1 VSDCPA
7 FGPRERLLQLGEPR
21 LSDAECLALLLRTG
35 GGGESAEQVGQR
47 LLRQFGGLAGLGL
60 ASVRELAQQAHVG
73 PVRAAAIGA
82 AFGLARRLAEQALRP
97 GAAVRHS
104 ADVAR
109 VVRDSV
115 RGSRRENFVAVLLDA
130 RHRVQGLQVV
140 STGGLVGTPVHP
152 REVFGPA
159 LRDSAAA
166 LVVAHNHPSGDPT
179 PSADDRRVTERL
191 REVGQLVGIEL
202 LDHLVVGADS
212 YFSFAEE
219 RILPIP

>member
-1 VSDCPA
+1 
-7 FGPRERLLQLGEPR
+7 
-21 LSDAECLALLLRTG
+21 
-35 GGGESAEQVGQR
+35 
-47 LLRQFGGLAGLGL
+47 
-60 ASVRELAQQAHVG
+60 
-73 PVRAAAIGA
+73 
-82 AFGLARRLAEQALRP
+82 
-97 GAAVRHS
+97 
-104 ADVAR
+104 
-109 VVRDSV
+109 
-115 RGSRRENFVAVLLDA
+115 
-130 RHRVQGLQVV
+130 
-140 STGGLVGTPVHP
+140 VHP